1 MYEPTTKDKYYRV
14 VNVWRTHFSS
24 ENERGILVENWHWP
38 RQTKLKEPIF
48 VRSRSK
54 NPLCKKPNPKTK
66 TIVANCICSW
76 LRFWRTWKYIFTFV
90 LTNSKLIL
98 FYQPKSNS
106 PQRKTQEVAVLPANV
121 PAFKCP
127 AKKILFKRWRVDQIF
142 WGRSTSIAG
151 AVELRFTL
159 GSVDHGYI

>member
-1 MYEPTTKDKYYRV
+1 MYEPTTKDKYYCV

-24 ENERGILVENWHWP
+24 DERGILVENWHWP

-54 NPLCKKPNPKTK
+54 NPLWKTNSKTK

-106 PQRKTQEVAVLPANV
+106 PQRKPKKLQSCRPT
-121 PAFKCP
+121 FKCP
-127 AKKILFKRWRVDQIF
+127 AKKILFQKDEESIKYF
-142 WGRSTSIAG
+142 EEGRPVLPG
-151 AVELRFTL
+151 L
-159 GSVDHGYI
+159 